1 MEVFWK
7 KVVLGKSSELIHGAS
22 LHPSA
27 YTFIN
32 KYDSP
37 RICSWKFYRNIKNNS
52 SIQRLQT
59 DTSELIERI
68 HVPLY
73 KTYKKID
80 KNFSLIISALKW
92 WIFVRANFRKAK
104 NFAFHEDF
112 FFANEPHKN
121 FLREF
126 ISVNGLY
133 RKIMR
138 RLTFGIQLCS
148 DI

>member
-7 KVVLGKSSELIHGAS
+7 KVVLNILGKSSELIHGAS

-27 YTFIN
+27 YTFID

-37 RICSWKFYRNIKNNS
+37 RICSWKFYRNIKNSS
-52 SIQRLQT
+52 SIERLQT

-68 HVPLY
+68 YTPLY

-80 KNFSLIISALKW
+80 KNFSLKISTLKW

-104 NFAFHEDF
+104 NFAFHEDLF
-112 FFANEPHKN
+112 SRMSLVKTFCEN
-121 FLREF
+121 
-126 ISVNGLY
+126 LY
-133 RKIMR
+133 P
-138 RLTFGIQLCS
+138 
-148 DI
+148 